1 MVLCQYKYTANIWY
15 CASIGIIYGIVP
27 VQVYFMVLCQY
38 RYNLWYYAST
48 GIIYGIV
55 PPVLEQRSDPYEAL
69 LTVNFVDC

>member
-1 MVLCQYKYTANIWY
+1 
-15 CASIGIIYGIVP
+15 
-27 VQVYFMVLCQY
+27 MVLCQY